1 MTRRVKVQ
9 LDGVVQ
15 GVGFRPYVYRL
26 ATSLGLTGWVAND
39 VRGVCIET
47 EGPSP
52 GLEAFLRR
60 LPAEIPP
67 HADIHHMSAGWL
79 DPAGYAT
86 FEIRRSDAT
95 GDRGTVVLPDL
106 ATCSDC
112 VDELFDPGDRRH
124 AYPFINCTHCGPRFT
139 IVRDLPYDRPR
150 TTMAGFPMCARCR
163 AEYADPGDRRFHA
176 QPDAC
181 PDCGPSLTL
190 WSGTGE
196 VLAHREAA
204 LQGAIEALSRGR
216 IVAVKGLGGFHLMAV
231 AADAGA
237 VARLR
242 ARKHRPDKPLALM
255 VRDLAQARAIC
266 HVDPAEAVALSGSE
280 APIVLLARR
289 ADPEAS
295 VASEVAADSPWLGVM
310 LPATPLHHMMMRKV
324 GRPLVA
330 TSGNL
335 GDEPICTREGEAL
348 RRLGGIADVF
358 LVHDRPIERHVDDS
372 IVWVVRGEPAV
383 LRRARGY
390 APLPVAAAPGL
401 PDLLGVG
408 AHLKSA
414 IALSRGGRLFM
425 GQHIGDL
432 ETPLALE
439 AFDRSVADLQRLYEA
454 RPIAIAHD
462 RHPDYLSTRWALG
475 SAGPIPLVAVQHH
488 HAHLASCLAD
498 NAHPGPA
505 LGVTWDGTG
514 LGDDGS
520 IWGGEFLVGDAA
532 EVHRVAHLRRFRL
545 PGGDAVAREPRRS
558 ALSLIWS
565 LHGPAAMS
573 GRTLAPLESLGE
585 ASVSM
590 IARMLDRGL
599 NAPITT
605 SAGRL
610 MDGIASLCGLAQVST
625 FEGHAAMALEREAWR
640 HTDREEAGAYPL
652 PLRRAVEPWVLDWGP
667 LVESLLDDLA
677 HGIPSSHAA
686 ARVLSALAGG
696 IVEVARH
703 AGIPTVAL
711 TGGCFQNRWLLEE
724 VERRLCKEGFI
735 VLRHR
740 RIPPNDGGIAAGQV
754 MVAAARLARQSGGNG
769 VSRNPR

>member
-1 MTRRVKVQ
+1 VTRRVKVQ

-26 ATSLGLTGWVAND
+26 ATSLGLTGWVVND

-47 EGPSP
+47 EGPAP
-52 GLEAFLRR
+52 GLETFLRR

-67 HADIHHMSAGWL
+67 HADIHHMSTGWL
-79 DPAGYAT
+79 EPAGYAR
-86 FEIRRSDAT
+86 FEIRRSDAA
-95 GDRGTVVLPDL
+95 GDRETLVLPDL
-106 ATCSDC
+106 ATCPDC
-112 VDELFDPGDRRH
+112 VTELFDPGDRRH
-124 AYPFINCTHCGPRFT
+124 GYPFINCTQCGPRFS

-150 TTMAGFPMCARCR
+150 TTMAGFTMCARCQ
-163 AEYADPGDRRFHA
+163 AEYADPYDRRFHA

-181 PDCGPSLTL
+181 PECGPSLSL

-196 VLAHREAA
+196 VLERREAA
-204 LQGAIEALSRGR
+204 MHGAVEALSGGA
-216 IVAVKGLGGFHLMAV
+216 IVAVKGLGGFHLMAD
-231 AADAGA
+231 AADGA
-237 VARLR
+237 ALARLR

-266 HVDPAEAVALSGSE
+266 HVDDAAAGALSGSE
-280 APIVLLARR
+280 APIVLLPRR
-289 ADPEAS
+289 ADPETA
-295 VASEVAADSPWLGVM
+295 VANEVAAGSPWLGVM
-310 LPATPLHHMMMRKV
+310 LPATPLHHMMMRRM
-324 GRPLVA
+324 GRPVVA

-335 GDEPICTREGEAL
+335 SDEPICTREGEAP
-348 RRLGGIADVF
+348 RRLGSVADLF

-372 IVWVVRGEPAV
+372 IVWVVHGEPAV

-390 APLPVAAAPGL
+390 APLPVAALPRL

-432 ETPLALE
+432 ESPLSLE
-439 AFDRSVADLQRLYEA
+439 AFQRSVSDLQRLYEA
-454 RPIAIAHD
+454 HPVAIAHD
-462 RHPDYLSTRWALG
+462 HHPDYLSTRWARE
-475 SAGPIPLVAVQHH
+475 SAGPIPLVEVQHH

-505 LGVTWDGTG
+505 LGVTWDGAG
-514 LGDDGS
+514 LGDDGT
-520 IWGGEFLVGDAA
+520 IWGGEFLLGDAG
-532 EVHRVAHLRRFRL
+532 EVRRVAHLRAFRL
-545 PGGDAVAREPRRS
+545 PGGDTAAREPRRL
-558 ALSLIWS
+558 ALSLLWS
-565 LHGPAAMS
+565 LRGPEAFALRS
-573 GRTLAPLESLGE
+573 LAPLESLGE
-585 ASVSM
+585 LSVSL
-590 IARMLDRGL
+590 IGQMLDRGL
-599 NAPITT
+599 NAPMTT

-610 MDGIASLCGLAQVST
+610 LDGIASLCGLAQVST

-640 HTDREEAGAYPL
+640 HTDPEAAGAYPL
-652 PLRRAVEPWVLDWGP
+652 PLRRAMQPWVLDWEP
-667 LVESLLDDLA
+667 LVEALLEDLERC
-677 HGIPSSHAA
+677 IPPAHAA
-686 ARVLSALAGG
+686 ARALNALVEG

-703 AGIPTVAL
+703 AGAATVAL
-711 TGGCFQNRWLLEE
+711 TGGCFQNRWLLKGA
-724 VERRLCKEGFI
+724 ERRLSKEGFV

-754 MVAAARLARQSGGNG
+754 MVAAARLVRQSGGNG